1 MPPTTDP
8 RLSSGAGESGKSTI
22 IKQMR
27 IIHTNGFQVDERR
40 QIKAVIYSNMIIAFR
55 VLLEIMQ
62 SEEIDFADEKTKVHA
77 DLLEDT
83 DADLDA
89 DLAFT
94 DREVKDAM
102 SAMWL
107 DSGVRQAIA
116 KGHEYAL
123 NDNLGL

>member
-1 MPPTTDP
+1 
-8 RLSSGAGESGKSTI
+8 
-22 IKQMR
+22 MR

-40 QIKAVIYSNMIIAFR
+40 QIKAVIYSNMIVAFR

-62 SEEIDFADEKTKVHA
+62 TEDIDFVDGKTKVYA

-83 DADLDA
+83 DADLEA

-94 DREVKDAM
+94 DKEVKDAM
-102 SAMWL
+102 SGMWL
-107 DSGVRQAIA
+107 DGGVQKAVA

-123 NDNLGL
+123 NDNLSL